1 LNRFAIAF
9 AATLASLA
17 QARAETPSIQPGEWM
32 VSSKTMMN
40 GAPTPPTSRA
50 RCFTP
55 QQASEI
61 TKTFGPQVGT
71 INSTCADPVIETTG
85 RSLTWRLE
93 CKGQIDMNVAGH
105 FEFDSPTHY
114 TATVTSQAWMAG
126 SQISDAKTEVE
137 GERVGEC
144 RQ

>member
-1 LNRFAIAF
+1 LVGTLV
-9 AATLASLA
+9 ATIVPADA
-17 QARAETPSIQPGEWM
+17 QTPSIQPGEWM
-32 VSSKTMMN
+32 VTSKTMVN
-40 GAPTPPTSRA
+40 GAPVPPTSRA

-71 INSTCADPVIETTG
+71 VNSTCADPVIETTD
-85 RSLTWRLE
+85 RTLTWRLE
-93 CKGQIDMNVAGH
+93 CKGQMDMNVQGS
-105 FEFDSPTHY
+105 FDFDSPTHY
-114 TATVTSQAWMAG
+114 TGTVSSKAWMAG
-126 SQISDAKTEVE
+126 SQISDADTKVE